1 MHILLIHQFLATP
14 NEAGGTRQFELAQHL
29 IRKGHKITFIC
40 STITYLTGK
49 PSSRQKGKFLVRE
62 TIDGIN
68 IIRTYTFPGL
78 QESFKR
84 RIISFLTFMMSSI
97 IGGLSVGKTDV
108 VIASSPQIFVGISG
122 HLLSK
127 IKRVPFL
134 LEIRD
139 LWPKFA
145 IDIGVLK
152 SQLIIK
158 LSVSLEKYIYKKADY
173 FIINSPGFYDHLE
186 KSGIERKKIFLV
198 PNGVDTKIFSP
209 SDKHNWVRKEL
220 GLNEDFVVLYSGAHG
235 LANSLKTVIESA
247 RLLQCQSDIKIIFVG
262 DGKEKRNLIQLRDK
276 YKLNNVIFVDAQPKR
291 KMPDYCN
298 AADVCLAILKKLDSF
313 KTTYPNKLF
322 DYMACGR
329 PTILAIDGVAREVLE
344 KARAGEFVEP
354 ENPQQLAST
363 ILKFYNN
370 RDLIKEYGINARSYV
385 EEHFDREKIAEKFN
399 NILNEITK

>member
-1 MHILLIHQFLATP
+1 MNILFIHQHFATP
-14 NEAGGTRQFELAQHL
+14 NEPGGTRHFELAQHL
-29 IRKGHKITFIC
+29 IKKGHKITFIC
-40 STITYLTGK
+40 STVSYLTGMC
-49 PSSRQKGKFLVRE
+49 SSKHNGEFLVCE
-62 TIDGIN
+62 NVDGIN
-68 IIRTYTFPGL
+68 IIRTHNFSGL
-78 QESFKR
+78 QESFKK
-84 RIISFLTFMMSSI
+84 RIISFLTFMVLSA
-97 IGGLSVGKTDV
+97 IGGLFVRKTDV
-108 VIASSPQIFVGISG
+108 VIASSPQIFVGLSG
-122 HLLSK
+122 HFLSK

-134 LEIRD
+134 FEIRD

-152 SQLIIK
+152 NPLLIK
-158 LSVSLEKYIYKKADY
+158 LSVSLEKYIYKKVDY

-235 LANSLKTVIESA
+235 LANSLNTVIESA
-247 RLLQCQSDIKIIFVG
+247 RLLHCQSDIKIVFVG
-262 DGKEKRNLIQLRDK
+262 DGKEKRHLVQLGDK

-291 KMPDYCN
+291 KMPDFCN

-344 KARAGEFVEP
+344 RARAGEFVEP
-354 ENPQQLAST
+354 DNPQQLAST

-370 RDLIKEYGINARSYV
+370 RDLIKEYGINARIYV